1 MDKTSLLLG
10 IGNVI
15 YIKIMTEREK
25 MLAGEIYDCGDE
37 QLIERWHLAKQLQK
51 KYSETDS
58 RDRDTLNSILD
69 ELIGGRGDNVWIA
82 APFFVDY
89 GENIFIGNNV
99 EINMNCVFLDCNRI
113 SIGSYSGIGPGG
125 SVI

>member
-1 MDKTSLLLG
+1 
-10 IGNVI
+10 
-15 YIKIMTEREK
+15 MTEREK

-58 RDRDTLNSILD
+58 RNRNTLNSILD

-82 APFFVDY
+82 APFD
-89 GENIFIGNNV
+89 NITSNV
-99 EINMNCVFLDCNRI
+99 PPI
-113 SIGSYSGIGPGG
+113 SLTNVPGV
-125 SVI
+125 SLLNVPPVSLTNVPEK

>member
-1 MDKTSLLLG
+1 MLLSKTYICYDKYIKKKNDSLCLDKTSLLLG

-58 RDRDTLNSILD
+58 RDRDTLNFILD
-69 ELIGGRGDNVWIA
+69 ELIGGRGYNVWIT
-82 APFFVDY
+82 APFFVD
-89 GENIFIGNNV
+89 
-99 EINMNCVFLDCNRI
+99 
-113 SIGSYSGIGPGG
+113 
-125 SVI
+125 

>member
-51 KYSETDS
+51 KYNTPQ
-58 RDRDTLNSILD
+58 ILD
-69 ELIGGRGDNVWIA
+69 HLYSPIK
-82 APFFVDY
+82 
-89 GENIFIGNNV
+89 
-99 EINMNCVFLDCNRI
+99 RI
-113 SIGSYSGIGPGG
+113 
-125 SVI
+125 

>member
-10 IGNVI
+10 IGNVV

-58 RDRDTLNSILD
+58 RYRDRFKISLHLSDTITVGYV
-69 ELIGGRGDNVWIA
+69 LIFRY
-82 APFFVDY
+82 PFPF
-89 GENIFIGNNV
+89 E
-99 EINMNCVFLDCNRI
+99 
-113 SIGSYSGIGPGG
+113 
-125 SVI
+125 